1 VSINQAKDRLSKGRV
16 DWTGLWL
23 VALAASFFGACSR
36 VSPTA
41 PAESEPLANF
51 ESRPTSQPRLASEGR
66 PQGSEGDQPANAVA
80 PVTETRMEP
89 PQDSDYDGRTD
100 AQERADGTDPNDPDS
115 VQPVRLGY
123 WRFNTGEGRDPW
135 LSETGAAPLYRIGVA
150 TAPSFDGQA
159 LLITNPAALLRY
171 RDVETNGQANINC
184 RQGGI
189 RLMFKPHWTSA
200 NAGGSGPGDW
210 ARLVHVGQL
219 KSTTPFL
226 GAFAVVFDPKG
237 DLLWI
242 STQDGTTNQFSYGGH
257 VSLRSNQWYQIVVSY
272 SPTLTRMWV
281 DGKSIASVANGPKF
295 PPPPEARAK
304 GLAIGSDLNN
314 AQQARGCID
323 EVETFNYPLG
333 AVDVFMASAA
343 LSAEVQ
349 SAPPAI
355 TLRWRNWPT
364 NALSVQRRAAGESDW
379 STLASDLTAWS
390 WRDTNVTLGRRYEY
404 RVGDRY
410 LLSAIEAPP
419 VFERGKVLLLVDRT
433 VAQPLA
439 DELEQFQSDLVGD
452 GWSVARAEVERQDDR
467 DWAATAEA
475 VRRIKARIVE
485 AYRAASND
493 LQAVLLVGHVPIPYS
508 GHLAPDGH
516 GYRAWPADV
525 FYGDV
530 DGRWTDT
537 NNFINTGGFNEPR
550 HQNRPSDGKFDQNA
564 VPPNADGLAR
574 LELAVGR
581 VDFAD
586 LPVFEGA
593 AHLGRP
599 RNAEQTEHALL
610 RLYFR
615 KNHRYRHREFTL
627 PERCLVTDTTGWGS
641 DLIYAMALASA
652 GRCFGWQA
660 GRMLEGDLFVHPGGA
675 LWGLQFGRAGSNS
688 ISDGRHQSDQFA
700 DPQREPRVAFALL
713 DGSYL
718 GDFAYRNN
726 FLRAFLGTPNYGLAA
741 LWGRWLPWR
750 LEQLALGEWL
760 GTALRRAVNEPRLPR
775 TSTPYNAYAAIL
787 GDPTLRLFVV
797 APPAKLNAEARDGRV
812 RLSWQAAPDPGAR
825 YVVLRSTAGQQGRFE
840 VLGSGPSAE
849 TEFIDSAPPAGP
861 KLYQVRALR
870 RVTSASGSFTNT
882 SQGIFATAE

>member
-1 VSINQAKDRLSKGRV
+1 MNASNDRLRKRLPP
-16 DWTGLWL
+16 WTRLLLAAL
-23 VALAASFFGACSR
+23 VASFLGACSR

-41 PAESEPLANF
+41 PAESE
-51 ESRPTSQPRLASEGR
+51 SRPASEPKSASGPRLASEPR
-66 PQGSEGDQPANAVA
+66 PQSAEDRQPASAVEQG
-80 PVTETRMEP
+80 TETGVEP

-100 AQERADGTDPNDPDS
+100 AQERADGTDSNDPDS
-115 VQPVRLGY
+115 VKPVRLGY
-123 WRFNTGEGRDPW
+123 WRFNAGEGRDPW

-150 TAPSFDGQA
+150 SAPSFDGQA
-159 LLITNPAALLRY
+159 LLVTNTAALLRY

-200 NAGGSGPGDW
+200 NAGGTGPGDW
-210 ARLVHVGQL
+210 ARLLHVGQL
-219 KSTTPFL
+219 KAATPFI
-226 GAFAVVFDPKG
+226 GAFTVVFDPKG

-242 STQDGTTNQFSYGGH
+242 GTQDGTTNQFSYAGH

-272 SPTLTRMWV
+272 SPAFTRMWV

-333 AVDVFMASAA
+333 AADVFMASAA
-343 LSAEVQ
+343 LSAEVE
-349 SAPPAI
+349 STPPAV
-355 TLRWRNWPT
+355 TLRWRNWPA
-364 NALSVQRRAAGESDW
+364 NALSVQRRVASDSGW
-379 STLASDLTAWS
+379 TTLASDLTAWS
-390 WRDTNVTLGRRYEY
+390 WRDTNVAVGRRYEY
-404 RVGDRY
+404 RVGDRH
-410 LLSAIEAPP
+410 LLSTIEAPP

-433 VAQPLA
+433 LARPLA
-439 DELEQFQSDLVGD
+439 EELEQFQTDLVGD
-452 GWSVARAEVERQDDR
+452 GWSVARAEVERHDDE

-493 LQAVLLVGHVPIPYS
+493 LKAVLLVGHVPIPYS
-508 GHLAPDGH
+508 GHLSPDGH

-537 NNFINTGGFNEPR
+537 NHFINTGGFNEPR
-550 HQNRPSDGKFDQNA
+550 HQNRPADGKFDQNA
-564 VPPNADGLAR
+564 VPPNADGIAR

-599 RNAEQTEHALL
+599 RNAEQTERALL
-610 RLYFR
+610 RQYFR
-615 KNHRYRHREFTL
+615 KNHRYRHKEFTL

-641 DLIYAMALASA
+641 DMIYSMALAGA

-660 GRMLEGDLFVHPGGA
+660 GQMLEGDLFVHPGGA

-688 ISDGRHQSDQFA
+688 ISDGRHQADAFA
-700 DPQREPRVAFALL
+700 DPQREPRIAFALL

-726 FLRAFLGTPNYGLAA
+726 FLRAFLGTPNYGLATM
-741 LWGRWLPWR
+741 WGRLLPWR
-750 LEQLALGEWL
+750 FEQLALGDWL
-760 GTALRRAVNEPRLPR
+760 GTALLRAVNEPPPR
-775 TSTPYNAYAAIL
+775 RTYTPYNAYAAIL
-787 GDPTLRLFVV
+787 GDPTLRLFVL
-797 APPAKLNAEARDGRV
+797 APPARLNAEPRDGRV
-812 RLSWQAAPDPGAR
+812 RLRWQATPEPGAR
-825 YVVLRSTAGQQGRFE
+825 YVVLRSTAGREGRFE
-840 VLGSGPSAE
+840 VLGGGPVAE
-849 TEFIDSAPPAGP
+849 TEFIDGTPPAGP

-870 RVTSASGSFTNT
+870 LVTSASGSFTNT
-882 SQGIFATAE
+882 SQGIFVSVP